1 MAGFESLGQLIAGSP
16 ALAGEEGRLEG
27 LDFGS
32 RIRARQA
39 STESALALARQR
51 RDENVAKAKLSE
63 LFADDPEL
71 AGLFQSGI
79 DPRQLSGFRGDEQ
92 IGGFRDVI
100 SDVELPFGQRQ
111 AAAQAIEGKP
121 LSASDFL
128 GPGGELFTDIF
139 AEPSVEGLDVT
150 PTGEAQI
157 EFDTERAKLAK
168 ERRLHPE
175 RFKSSSVFNIG
186 TDASGQGLGDIIL
199 EDIGKSTIPSDI
211 RPEEATGIRGAAFS
225 AANIAFDVFNADLP
239 FPDTDT
245 AANALRDLMVRTQ
258 ITGQQSIP
266 GRPSNF
272 LMQQLATFGV
282 EPNNPFKADQRS
294 LNRMVQTSRFLTGEV
309 DRLRRRLNAG
319 RLTPTKVVEAEDALR
334 SVGSLLK
341 DYNVTIS
348 RFNAEEAQKTAAG
361 GSFVVEDDGT

>member
-16 ALAGEEGRLEG
+16 AVAGEEGRLEG

-92 IGGFRDVI
+92 VGGFRDVI
-100 SDVELPFGQRQ
+100 SDVGLPFGERQ

-128 GPGGELFTDIF
+128 GPGGELAFDVF
-139 AEPSVEGLDVT
+139 SEPSLENFQVT

-157 EFDTERAKLAK
+157 GFDTERAKLAK
-168 ERRLHPE
+168 EKRLHPE

-186 TDASGQGLGDIIL
+186 TGGQGLGDIIL
-199 EDIGKSTIPSDI
+199 EDIGDSTIPADI
-211 RPEEATGIRGAAFS
+211 KPEQATGVTGALKS
-225 AANIAFDVFNADLP
+225 AANIAFDVFNANLP

-245 AANALRDLMVRTQ
+245 AANALKDLMVRTQ

-334 SVGSLLK
+334 SVGSLLN

-348 RFNAEEAQKTAAG
+348 RFNAEEAQNTAAG
-361 GSFVVEDDGT
+361 GSFTVEDDGT